1 MAQKNVQFIAQK
13 TGQNDER
20 GRMSNMLI
28 VVLLSWASH
37 LSGYP
42 MPAEPPEIQFKSHEW
57 FVEHACPTMDDCNVL
72 AWYNDEGIVYIDES
86 LDMDSGYTT
95 SVLVHEFVHT
105 MQDPDMEPCARERE
119 AYAVQN
125 QYIIENLAT
134 VYRATPKCS

>member
-1 MAQKNVQFIAQK
+1 
-13 TGQNDER
+13 
-20 GRMSNMLI
+20 MSQMLI

-57 FVEHACPTMDDCNVL
+57 FVEHACPKMDDCNVL

-86 LDMDSGYTT
+86 LDIDSGYTT
-95 SVLVHEFVHT
+95 SVLVHEFVHA
-105 MQDPDMEPCARERE
+105 MQDPDMEPCERERE

-125 QYIIENLAT
+125 AYVET
-134 VYRATPKCS
+134 VLTTHRRFAPKCMSGVSE